1 MYCKENYHLSLI
13 AQRLGGSAW
22 LEFRDL
28 PKLDYYL
35 AYIKCAPPIQYV
47 AFADENLYEL
57 LGICTSLR
65 LCGKSLRFQGAK
77 ISAATR
83 WRFLVG
89 SVEKGRVKLKI

>member
-65 LCGKSLRFQGAK
+65 SPVWQVPSFPGLQNLCRHSLEVSSRIGGERA
-77 ISAATR
+77 S
-83 WRFLVG
+83 
-89 SVEKGRVKLKI
+89 